1 MDIKY
6 INRSTGKV
14 ETERPPAEGLLKFLY
29 GNTFGK
35 FAFLPLAKQ
44 KIITKK
50 YGKMMSDPKS
60 VDRIQAFID
69 SLNIDMSESKKE
81 ISEFQ
86 SFNNFFYRE
95 LKPDARKI
103 ENGLVSPGDGRVL
116 AFEKVS
122 EVNSFYV
129 KGTKFTLKAFLK
141 DDALIDKHK
150 NSSMIIVRLAP
161 NDYHRYHFPFKGI
174 ASEAKKI
181 SGSYYSVS
189 PIALQ
194 ANFTK
199 VFCKNKK
206 EICSLTTED
215 QGEILV
221 IPVGATMVGSLNST
235 YQANAVVEKGQEMG
249 YFAFGGSTVVLLFE
263 SDYFKIDEDLLQNTK
278 NNTETFLKMGEQIAS
293 VVPVLLS
300 SLS

>member
-6 INRSTGKV
+6 INRATGKV
-14 ETERPPAEGLLKFLY
+14 EIESPPAEGLLKFLY

-44 KIITKK
+44 KVITKK
-50 YGKMMSDPKS
+50 YGKMMSAPKS
-60 VDRIQAFID
+60 IGRIQDFVD
-69 SLNIDMSESKKE
+69 SLNIDMSESKKRVE
-81 ISEFQ
+81 EFQ
-86 SFNNFFYRE
+86 SFNDFFYRE
-95 LKPDARKI
+95 LKPGARKI
-103 ENGLVSPGDGRVL
+103 GNGLVSPGDGRVL
-116 AFEKVS
+116 AFDKIS
-122 EVNSFYV
+122 EVNSFYI
-129 KGTKFTLKAFLK
+129 KGTEFTLKAFLK
-141 DDALIDKHK
+141 DDALLDKHK

-174 ASEAKKI
+174 ASESKKV

-206 EICSLTTED
+206 EICSLTTEG
-215 QGEILV
+215 QGEVLV

-235 YQANAVVEKGQEMG
+235 YKPKTMVEKGQEMG

-263 SDYFKIDEDLLQNTK
+263 SDHFKIDEDLLNNTK
-278 NNTETFLKMGEQIAS
+278 NNIETFLQMGDQIAS
-293 VVPVLLS
+293 VVTAS
-300 SLS
+300 

>member
-6 INRSTGKV
+6 INRGTGKV
-14 ETERPPAEGLLKFLY
+14 EIERPPAEGLLKFLY

-44 KIITKK
+44 KVITKK
-50 YGKMMSDPKS
+50 YGKMMNTPKS
-60 VDRIQAFID
+60 VERIQPFVD
-69 SLNIDMSESKKE
+69 SLNIDMSESKKRVN
-81 ISEFQ
+81 EFQ
-86 SFNNFFYRE
+86 SFNDFFYRE
-95 LKPDARKI
+95 LKADARKI
-103 ENGLVSPGDGRVL
+103 ADGMVSPGDGRVL
-116 AFEKVS
+116 AFDKVS

-141 DDALIDKHK
+141 DDNLLEKHK
-150 NSSMIIVRLAP
+150 NSSMVIVRLAP

-174 ASEAKKI
+174 ASEAKQI

-194 ANFTK
+194 TNFTK

-206 EICSLTTED
+206 EICTLTTEN

-235 YQANAVVEKGQEMG
+235 YNPKAVVEKGQEMG

-263 SDYFKIDEDLLQNTK
+263 SNHFKIDEDLLQNTK
-278 NNTETFLKMGEQIAS
+278 NNIETFLKMGEKIAS
-293 VVPVLLS
+293 VTPD
-300 SLS
+300 SL

>member
-6 INRSTGKV
+6 INRATGKV
-14 ETERPPAEGLLKFLY
+14 EIEHPPAEGLLKFLY
-29 GNTFGK
+29 GNTFGR

-50 YGKMMSDPKS
+50 YGKMMSSSKS
-60 VDRIQAFID
+60 VERIQPFID
-69 SLNIDMSESKKE
+69 SLKIDMSESIKKVK
-81 ISEFQ
+81 EFK
-86 SFNNFFYRE
+86 SFNDFFYRE
-95 LKPDARKI
+95 LKPGTREAG
-103 ENGLVSPGDGRVL
+103 NGLVSPGDGRVL
-116 AFEKVS
+116 AFKKVS

-129 KGTKFTLKAFLK
+129 KGTEFTLKAFLK
-141 DDALIDKHK
+141 DDVLLEKHK

-161 NDYHRYHFPFKGI
+161 NDYHRYHFPFKGV
-174 ASEAKKI
+174 ASEVKKI
-181 SGSYYSVS
+181 SGPYYSVS

-206 EICSLTTED
+206 EICSLTTDD

-235 YQANAVVEKGQEMG
+235 YEPGATVEKGQEMG
-249 YFAFGGSTVVLLFE
+249 YFAFGGSTVVLLFN
-263 SDYFKIDEDLLQNTK
+263 SNHFKIDEDLLQNTK
-278 NNTETFLKMGEQIAS
+278 NNVETFLQMGEQIAT
-293 VVPVLLS
+293 VTTGA
-300 SLS
+300 

>member
-6 INRSTGKV
+6 INRATGKV
-14 ETERPPAEGLLKFLY
+14 EIESPPAEGLLKFLY
-29 GNTFGK
+29 GNTFGR

-50 YGKMMSDPKS
+50 YGKMMSSSKS
-60 VDRIQAFID
+60 VKRIQPFID
-69 SLNIDMSESKKE
+69 SLKIDISESIKRVN
-81 ISEFQ
+81 EFK
-86 SFNNFFYRE
+86 SFNDFFYRK
-95 LKPDARKI
+95 LKPGTRKI
-103 ENGLVSPGDGRVL
+103 GNGLVSPGDGRVL
-116 AFEKVS
+116 AFEKIS

-129 KGTKFTLKAFLK
+129 KGTEFTLKAFLK
-141 DDALIDKHK
+141 DDVILEKHK

-181 SGSYYSVS
+181 KGPYYSVS

-194 ANFTK
+194 ANFSK
-199 VFCKNKK
+199 VFCRNKK
-206 EICSLTTED
+206 EICSLTTEA

-235 YQANAVVEKGQEMG
+235 YEPKDVVEKGQEMG

-263 SDYFKIDEDLLQNTK
+263 SDHFKIDEDLLQNTK
-278 NNTETFLKMGEQIAS
+278 NNIETFLQMGEQVAS
-293 VVPVLLS
+293 VVVAS
-300 SLS
+300 